1 MEDLAME
8 VPKMLE
14 LAIAARPL
22 GKLDMDQEDINV
34 DKTIKHKAPIWAWFL
49 LHL

>member
-22 GKLDMDQEDINV
+22 GKLDMDLEDINE
-34 DKTIKHKAPIWAWFL
+34 DKTIKINHPFGRGL
-49 LHL
+49 